1 MSALPLM
8 IGALCVLAI
17 AYRYYSAFIAAKIMA
32 LSVTTSRQ
40 SLGPDRSSVLCWP
53 PSLAFCRD
61 SSGC

>member
-40 SLGPDRSSVLCWP
+40 LPEPDRSSDLCWP